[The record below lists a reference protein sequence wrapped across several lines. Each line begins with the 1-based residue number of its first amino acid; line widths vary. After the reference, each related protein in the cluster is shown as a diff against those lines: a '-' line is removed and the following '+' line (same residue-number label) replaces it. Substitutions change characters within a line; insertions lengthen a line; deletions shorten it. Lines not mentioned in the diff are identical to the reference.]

1 MGRLTLA
8 AMTPAMFDKL
18 KAATPEALAQSNG
31 FKEVRRY
38 VAGRP
43 SVALPTEAEVRRQIE
58 ERAYAKGLAEGR
70 EQMRLEEA
78 ARRENDA
85 AAMSRLEISL
95 GRIDGDQAAVLAER
109 LKLTVLELCET
120 LIDAQSVDE
129 VGLEKRALKVI
140 NMLGDAGPRVL
151 KLNPL
156 DMELLAKRLPEG
168 IVVQADPS
176 LERGSLRMETADRG
190 MEDGPQVWR
199 RAIAD
204 AMSSC

>member
-8 AMTPAMFDKL
+8 VMTPAMFDKF
-18 KAATPEALAQSNG
+18 KAATPEALSQSHG

-43 SVALPTEAEVRRQIE
+43 SAALPTEAEIRRQIE
-58 ERAYAKGLAEGR
+58 ENAYARGFAEGR

-109 LKLTVLELCET
+109 LKFAALELCET
-120 LIDAQSVDE
+120 LIDAHSVDE

-140 NMLGDAGPRVL
+140 SMLGDGGPRVL

-156 DMELLAKRLPEG
+156 DVELIAKRMPEG
-168 IVVQADPS
+168 IVIEADAS
-176 LERGSLRMETADRG
+176 LERGSLRMETADQG

-204 AMSSC
+204 AMRSC